1 MATSPSKLQQ
11 AYGIG
16 QALQNLPPFTIVAN
30 RAPTTA
36 DKAKLGTLWNYA
48 SLNQAYM
55 LTSVTGGA
63 SNWTLL
69 SNNGGA
75 GVFTSLTVNG
85 PSTFAGNI
93 TQTAGVTSLLQT
105 TINGSLTQN
114 NGATLLNTDAVAQTI
129 SIGTGA
135 AAKTVAIG
143 STNTTSGTSISAG
156 TNGLTLNANSVTVT
170 VAGSFRIVPPVDTP
184 AANAVA
190 ATVNAYSGSV
200 RFNTNAGG
208 GYNVAPG
215 ALFPVF
221 TITNTAL
228 SATAAALVTIQTVN
242 GTAANCLLRV
252 AQVRN
257 LTGSME
263 IYVVNDAAA
272 GGNADCDTCIV
283 NFIVMTP

>member
-36 DKAKLGTLWNYA
+36 DKAKLGTLWNYV

-85 PSTFAGNI
+85 
-93 TQTAGVTSLLQT
+93 TSILS
-105 TINGSLTQN
+105 GSLTQN
-114 NGATLLNTDAVAQTI
+114 NGATLLNTDAVPQTI

-135 AAKTVAIG
+135 AAKTVSIG
-143 STNTTSGTSISAG
+143 SATVGSTLALNAAAAVSVVSDLEISTAGKKLIINGGAATDFIGTATLVGGTVTIANTNISANDRILISRITAG
-156 TNGLTLNANSVTVT
+156 AGAVGFLTYVINAGVDFVVSSVDGAGAASVTDT
-170 VAGSFRIVPPVDTP
+170 GSF
-184 AANAVA
+184 
-190 ATVNAYSGSV
+190 AYVIIRQS
-200 RFNTNAGG
+200 
-208 GYNVAPG
+208 
-215 ALFPVF
+215 
-221 TITNTAL
+221 
-228 SATAAALVTIQTVN
+228 
-242 GTAANCLLRV
+242 
-252 AQVRN
+252 
-257 LTGSME
+257 
-263 IYVVNDAAA
+263 
-272 GGNADCDTCIV
+272 
-283 NFIVMTP
+283 

>member
-48 SLNQAYM
+48 SLNEAYM

-85 PSTFAGNI
+85 TSTFAGNI

-114 NGATLLNTDAVAQTI
+114 NGATLLNTDAVPQTI

-135 AAKTVAIG
+135 AAKTVSIG
-143 STNTTSGTSISAG
+143 
-156 TNGLTLNANSVTVT
+156 
-170 VAGSFRIVPPVDTP
+170 
-184 AANAVA
+184 
-190 ATVNAYSGSV
+190 
-200 RFNTNAGG
+200 
-208 GYNVAPG
+208 
-215 ALFPVF
+215 
-221 TITNTAL
+221 
-228 SATAAALVTIQTVN
+228 SATAGSTLALNAAAAVSVVSDLEISTAGKKLIINGGAATDFIGTATLAAGTVTIANTN
-242 GTAANCLLRV
+242 IAANDRIFLSRITAGAGAV
-252 AQVRN
+252 GF
-257 LTGSME
+257 LT
-263 IYVVNDAAA
+263 YVINAGVDFVVSSVDSTGAAA
-272 GGNADCDTCIV
+272 NTDVGAFAYVI
-283 NFIVMTP
+283 IRQS